1 MFNGLQQ
8 QLSSRFG
15 LFWSGLKSKV
25 PTTSSA
31 VLKQPSE
38 PLASIAGIPKP
49 PIKVPISPTQEQQ
62 TGVGRVRLNLFNNLR
77 NDAELQG
84 AATMSTTT
92 ATTSNIFSELAQLLA
107 SQALPPVLTLMN
119 TTLADIEA
127 NPQEWLNPAAATIKG
142 TQFLTNLVATLPAIE
157 NAAVPGA
164 AQLFQAV
171 LNTLSAKLTS
181 AAATLTPTSVGQEV
195 ANTIVTHT

>member
-15 LFWSGLKSKV
+15 LLWSGVKSKGRTILSDASKQPSASSVPTAGTPKQQIKV
-25 PTTSSA
+25 PT
-31 VLKQPSE
+31 LQP
-38 PLASIAGIPKP
+38 
-49 PIKVPISPTQEQQ
+49 VVQQ
-62 TGVGRVRLNLFNNLR
+62 TGRGQERLSPFNNP
-77 NDAELQG
+77 EG
-84 AATMSTTT
+84 VATMSTTT
-92 ATTSNIFSELAQLLA
+92 ATSSNIFSELAQLLA

-181 AAATLTPTSVGQEV
+181 AAATLTPASVGAEI
-195 ANTIVTHT
+195 ANTVVTHS

>member
-1 MFNGLQQ
+1 MLNGLQQ
-8 QLSSRFG
+8 LVSSARGWLSS
-15 LFWSGLKSKV
+15 SSKSKELKI
-25 PTTSSA
+25 SSPA
-31 VLKQPSE
+31 LKTGLGLS
-38 PLASIAGIPKP
+38 LSTAGMTEQSAKEL
-49 PIKVPISPTQEQQ
+49 TLQQQQ
-62 TGVGRVRLNLFNNLR
+62 TGVGQVRLNLFNNLR
-77 NDAELQG
+77 NSAELQSAPTG

-92 ATTSNIFSELAQLLA
+92 TTNIFQELAQLLA

-127 NPQEWLNPAAATIKG
+127 NPQEWVNPAVATIKG

-171 LNTLSAKLTS
+171 LNTLASKLT
-181 AAATLTPTSVGQEV
+181 AASATLTPTAVGSEIG
-195 ANTIVTHT
+195 NTIVTTS

>member
-1 MFNGLQQ
+1 
-8 QLSSRFG
+8 
-15 LFWSGLKSKV
+15 
-25 PTTSSA
+25 
-31 VLKQPSE
+31 
-38 PLASIAGIPKP
+38 
-49 PIKVPISPTQEQQ
+49 
-62 TGVGRVRLNLFNNLR
+62 
-77 NDAELQG
+77 
-84 AATMSTTT
+84 MSTTT

-164 AQLFQAV
+164 AQLVQAV

>member
-8 QLSSRFG
+8 QLLSRFG
-15 LFWSGLKSKV
+15 LLWSGAKLKEQ
-25 PTTSSA
+25 TISSA
-31 VLKQPSE
+31 VSKQLS
-38 PLASIAGIPKP
+38 ASSVPTVGTPKP

-92 ATTSNIFSELAQLLA
+92 ATPSNIFSELAQLLA

-142 TQFLTNLVATLPAIE
+142 TVFLTSLIGTLPTIE

-171 LNTLSAKLTS
+171 LNTLSNKLTS
-181 AAATLTPTSVGQEV
+181 AAATLTPASVGAEI
-195 ANTIVTHT
+195 ANTVVTHS